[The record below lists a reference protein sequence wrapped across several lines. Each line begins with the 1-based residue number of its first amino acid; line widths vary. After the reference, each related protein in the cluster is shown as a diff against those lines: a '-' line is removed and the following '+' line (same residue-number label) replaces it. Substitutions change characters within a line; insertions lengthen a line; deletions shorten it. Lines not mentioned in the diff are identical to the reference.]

1 VEDEIDPRY
10 YIGVVA
16 KYWKWILGLL
26 VVAVALAALVSYLVL
41 PPVYE
46 TAATVWVGEGAL
58 RPEAQPADSTQGDT
72 DITSEAKNAAVRRQV
87 LGVLGETL
95 PEELRSLEAL
105 DQLFSVHPVK
115 GKKTYQLKVRYND
128 PHVAADLANTWAT
141 VLVDKAKARYTALAE
156 ALDPLEQLTTAEEDL
171 QAAEQA
177 LVEFQQT
184 TSVAAL
190 EAVIEAQTE
199 ALADYERAETNVQLA
214 LQDANSLKRQ
224 LEATGSESPPLASA
238 LSALLIELSGLGAQ
252 STQGG
257 QIQISLDTL
266 AVSELSVTEQIEH
279 LDNLIVALGAKHQA
293 LVTTSE
299 ELLQKILKA
308 QGDLQEARV
317 ELTRLQQEQDE
328 ARGTYE
334 SLSKKVEK
342 AAIAGETE
350 REIAQVV
357 SVAETPVK
365 PVSPRKLVNI
375 AIAGILAVITGLF
388 GAFIVEYLR
397 QPSQAASQS

>member
-26 VVAVALAALVSYLVL
+26 FVAVALAALVSYLVL

-58 RPEAQPADSTQGDT
+58 RAEAQSGDATQDDT

-87 LGVLGETL
+87 VGTLGETL
-95 PEELRSLEAL
+95 PEELRSPEVL
-105 DQLFSVHPVK
+105 DQLFSVQPVS

-128 PHVAADLANTWAT
+128 PNVAADLANTWAT
-141 VLVDKAKARYTALAE
+141 VLVDKAQARYAALADE
-156 ALDPLEQLTTAEEDL
+156 LDPFEQLKTAEDDL

-177 LVEFQQT
+177 LVAFQET

-190 EAVIEAQTE
+190 EAMLEVQTE
-199 ALADYERAETNVQLA
+199 ALADYEKAKTSVELA
-214 LQDANSLKRQ
+214 LQDARHLKRQ
-224 LEATGSESPPLASA
+224 LETAGSGPPSLASA
-238 LSALLIELSGLGAQ
+238 LSALLIELNALGAQ

-257 QIQISLDTL
+257 QIQVSLEAT
-266 AVSELSVTEQIEH
+266 AVSGLSIAEQIEH
-279 LDNLIVALGAKHQA
+279 LGSLMTALRAKRQA
-293 LVTTSE
+293 LTTASE
-299 ELLQKILKA
+299 ELLQEVLKT
-308 QGDLQEARV
+308 QGALQEARV

-328 ARGTYE
+328 ARRTYE
-334 SLSKKVEK
+334 TLSKQAENAP
-342 AAIAGETE
+342 AASEE

-357 SVAETPVK
+357 SLAEPPVR

-375 AIAGILAVITGLF
+375 GIAGMLAVIMGLF
-388 GAFIVEYLR
+388 GAFTVEYLR
-397 QPSQAASQS
+397 QASQAASEG

>member
-1 VEDEIDPRY
+1 MEDEIDPRY

-58 RPEAQPADSTQGDT
+58 RPEAQPGDSTQGDT
-72 DITSEAKNAAVRRQV
+72 DITSEVKNAAVRRQI
-87 LGVLGETL
+87 LGTLGEAL

-105 DQLFSVHPVK
+105 DQLFSVLPVK

-128 PHVAADLANTWAT
+128 PHVAADLANAWAT
-141 VLVDKAKARYTALAE
+141 VLVDKAKARYAALPDE
-156 ALDPLEQLTTAEEDL
+156 LDPLEQLETAENNL
-171 QAAEQA
+171 QAAERA
-177 LVEFQQT
+177 LVEFQHS

-190 EAVIEAQTE
+190 EVMIEAQTE
-199 ALADYERAETNVQLA
+199 ALADYARAETGVQLA
-214 LQDANSLKRQ
+214 LQDAKSLKQQ
-224 LEATGSESPPLASA
+224 LEAAGSDSPPLASA
-238 LSALLIELSGLGAQ
+238 LSALLIELSTLGAQ

-257 QIQISLDTL
+257 QIQISLDTPT
-266 AVSELSVTEQIEH
+266 VSELSVTEQIEH
-279 LDNLIVALGAKHQA
+279 LGNLIVALRAKHQA
-293 LVTTSE
+293 LTTTSE
-299 ELLQKILKA
+299 ELLQEVLKT

-317 ELTRLQQEQDE
+317 ELARLQQEQDE
-328 ARGTYE
+328 AKETYE
-334 SLSKKVEK
+334 TLSKVVEK
-342 AAIAGETE
+342 APVASETE

-357 SVAETPVK
+357 SLAEPPLK

-397 QPSQAASQS
+397 QPSQAASES